1 MNWSISMYRIFYG
14 SRNASLKRLVK
25 MEAKEKKYIISGI
38 ARQLTLSISLV
49 KVKPTNIS
57 SN

>member
-1 MNWSISMYRIFYG
+1 
-14 SRNASLKRLVK
+14 
-25 MEAKEKKYIISGI
+25 MEAKEKKDIIGGI
-38 ARQLTLSISLV
+38 ARQLTVAISLV